1 MRLGAVV
8 AAAVLIVACSGGDES
23 GEETVAVR
31 AETSSPEVTSSTV
44 AAVTEPSTLPSSTL
58 PPPTAAPTTV
68 SPTTTA
74 LDDPERMRAA
84 EEGYL
89 AAWEAYHQAILDP
102 SDPVLRAEVE
112 RTYTGPNLEAVTA
125 TLDRY
130 VAEGLVAEVNPVVP
144 ARAEILQ
151 PGLPVPGQP
160 AIVDIV
166 VCEINSEPYFEVG
179 SRPDGGRALIR
190 DEVVALRILVRVENV
205 NETWKLR
212 SGENLSRQSGVEDCS
227 D

>member
-44 AAVTEPSTLPSSTL
+44 AAVTEPSTLPSSAL

-102 SDPVLRAEVE
+102 ADPILRAEVE
-112 RTYTGPNLEAVTA
+112 RTHTSGNLKGVNETLDSYLEAGIAARENLDVPATA
-125 TLDRY
+125 Y
-130 VAEGLVAEVNPVVP
+130 VVESAKLIPGEENRADLIVCEVN
-144 ARAEILQ
+144 
-151 PGLPVPGQP
+151 
-160 AIVDIV
+160 
-166 VCEINSEPYFEVG
+166 SEAYWEVG
-179 SRPDGGRALIR
+179 ARPDGGDALVR
-190 DEVVALRILVRVENV
+190 DEVVVLRLLARVALVDGS
-205 NETWKLR
+205 WR
-212 SGENLSRQSGVEDCS
+212 SESGRLLERLPGAAECAV
-227 D
+227 